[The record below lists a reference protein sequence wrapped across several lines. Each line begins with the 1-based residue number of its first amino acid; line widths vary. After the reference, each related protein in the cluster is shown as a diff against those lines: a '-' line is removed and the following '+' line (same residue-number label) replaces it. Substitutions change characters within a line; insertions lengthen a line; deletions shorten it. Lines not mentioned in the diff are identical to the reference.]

1 MSAQKQKFE
10 PALQEVADKILHEL
24 PEELAM
30 CLSFKLHESGDALVL
45 SYPANLHGT
54 PEMHLLDSVVR
65 RYRGGYVSRGKENSY
80 YLVPRPKPQQSVAE
94 KPKEETKT
102 AEPSPTTPAPIPEK
116 PVPQAAAISVSVQ
129 NSDSQSQPKQP
140 SPVQIFIRDN
150 CSSCADASKCDIQTD
165 AGRFQFAACLQL
177 LEMQKQGAIV
187 SALQKLADRPIYSRS
202 TSPHR
207 ERHVDGGITWFWNEA
222 KTYEKAL
229 DVENKDSQDFAA
241 LKKMLV
247 DAASA
252 GKKGLVVDAFWCF
265 LDSFKKDG
273 VLRKKAQVFPRT
285 GGA

>member
-30 CLSFKLHESGDALVL
+30 CISFKPHESNDALVL

-54 PEMHLLDSVVR
+54 PEMHLLDSVVC
-65 RYRGGYVSRGKENSY
+65 RYHGGYVSRGKETSY
-80 YLVPRPKPQQSVAE
+80 YLVPRPKPQQQSVAE
-94 KPKEETKT
+94 KSKEEPKT
-102 AEPSPTTPAPIPEK
+102 AVPVKAPKPEPIIEK
-116 PVPQAAAISVSVQ
+116 PAPQAAPVQ
-129 NSDSQSQPKQP
+129 KSNSQPQPKQP

-177 LEMQKQGAIV
+177 LEMQQRGAIV
-187 SALQKLADRPIYSRS
+187 SALQKLADRAIYSRS
-202 TSPHR
+202 SSQHR

-229 DVENKDSQDFAA
+229 DVENKDSQDFAS

-252 GKKGLVVDAFWCF
+252 GKKGLVVDGYWCF

-273 VLRKKAQVFPRT
+273 VLRKKAQVFPRA